1 MSKKTDT
8 SFIVYKILTPEHV
21 KEATH
26 LQIESSFQE
35 CLTIGFGIADIPG
48 GTDAEGFEALLRSI
62 VLDGFSIGA
71 FDSKSGQLVGVCF
84 NKMHNKV
91 ERDNPAPLEESVE
104 ENMKHPATLDLMNR
118 GECRPLRAV
127 QRVAGAGDILHRR
140 GLALSAL
147 RHRAESDS
155 REPRAGAQNS
165 PRAARHRAGHRLR
178 RVHLQLQP
186 GLGREI
192 RVRVAVGHTLRS
204 VQVLRRQ
211 AHERSHRPGPS
222 DRPPGRSSPLIM
234 MIMSDIG
241 CIRTGRRARRTSGFN
256 EIFSA
261 ARWRLEH
268 SCRGVG
274 RCFNAQ
280 QAQRCNS

>member
-104 ENMKHPATLDLMNR
+104 ENMKHPATLDLMSFIFKIEGSVDLYELYN
-118 GECRPLRAV
+118 V
-127 QRVAGAGDILHRR
+127 SQ
-140 GLALSAL
+140 AL
-147 RHRAESDS
+147 EIFYIGVDS
-155 REPRAGAQNS
+155 RYRRYGIARNLIRASLEQARKIARELRVTEPDIAYAVFTSNYSQALAEKFEFEWLSG
-165 PRAARHRAGHRLR
+165 
-178 RVHLQLQP
+178 
-186 GLGREI
+186 I
-192 RVRVAVGHTLRS
+192 RYDQYKCYDGKLM
-204 VQVLRRQ
+204 
-211 AHERSHRPGPS
+211 S
-222 DRPPGRSSPLIM
+222 DR
-234 MIMSDIG
+234 IG
-241 CIRTGRRARRTSGFN
+241 PVHQTARLGARR
-256 EIFSA
+256 
-261 ARWRLEH
+261 L
-268 SCRGVG
+268 
-274 RCFNAQ
+274 
-280 QAQRCNS
+280 